1 MPRAFGF
8 DGDSAYYES
17 LEKKVLADEQ
27 KRRETEA
34 EAVKERRRS
43 LGLPEGE
50 KLSRKDK
57 KILEDATGRKKSFG
71 EKAANLLFNGGRRS
85 KLEER
90 QRNQVGN
97 GNGQLD
103 ERYTSTQPSAELDSG
118 FAERHGTP
126 EVVS

>member
-27 KRRETEA
+27 KRLETEA

-43 LGLPEGE
+43 LGLPDNE
-50 KLSRKDK
+50 KMSRKDK
-57 KILEDATGRKKSFG
+57 KVINDASGRKKSFG

-85 KLEER
+85 KLEGR

-97 GNGQLD
+97 GNGQLN
-103 ERYTSTQPSAELDSG
+103 ERYASTQPSAELDSA

-126 EVVS
+126 EIVR

>member
-43 LGLPEGE
+43 LGLPEDE
-50 KLSRKDK
+50 KLSRKEK
-57 KILEDATGRKKSFG
+57 KILKDASGGKKSFG
-71 EKAANLLFNGGRRS
+71 EKSANLLFNGGRRS

-90 QRNQVGN
+90 QRNEVGL
-97 GNGQLD
+97 GNGQLN
-103 ERYTSTQPSAELDSG
+103 ERYASTQPSAGLDSN

-126 EVVS
+126 EIVS

>member
-57 KILEDATGRKKSFG
+57 KILEDATGVRSLS
-71 EKAANLLFNGGRRS
+71 ERRRRICCS
-85 KLEER
+85 MVVEDRSLR
-90 QRNQVGN
+90 RGN
-97 GNGQLD
+97 GIRLAMAMASSMRGIPALSPVLS
-103 ERYTSTQPSAELDSG
+103 STAGSLSG
-118 FAERHGTP
+118 MGHLR
-126 EVVS
+126 S